1 MILRFCKG
9 AGVKGR
15 LCFTIFLYILSTLSE
30 VRGYRILSILPYN
43 AKSHAIMFEALC
55 KGLANRGHQV
65 DVVGHFPLKK
75 PVKNYTDIINLDD
88 PSIPKLQ
95 NNLTYAY
102 VKATALDRPVVP
114 FLTSTFGAELCK
126 FMDHPELKKLIK
138 NPPKDPPYDL
148 LIGEVLAA
156 HCFLALGQH
165 FKVPVVAIVTS
176 PMWPWSSDFVA
187 NPDNPAYVP
196 GVFSNLMAP
205 MNFWERMTNTL
216 DLISKKMQF
225 YYYTRDQDEI
235 IRKHLGPHAL
245 GVREAERNV
254 SLILVNSHYSLNGV
268 RPFTTAV
275 VEVGGIHIPK
285 EIDPLPHDLQEW
297 LDQSKDGFVYVSFG
311 SMLKIESFSAEILH
325 ALYKSLGKLA
335 PVRVLM
341 KIAKPDEL
349 PPGLPSNVLV
359 RSWIPQ
365 LGVLSHKNAR
375 VFFTH
380 GGLMSTQEA
389 IYCGVPMIGVPVFSD
404 QPLNV
409 ARYVNKNVAVALL
422 HNDMTEEKIDAAFEK
437 VLGDP
442 SYMAAAKKIS
452 AEFRDRPMSPLDTGI
467 FWVEYVVRHGGS
479 NIRSPAMDLSWIQ
492 IALIDVFAVL
502 ILGLAVIAYLFQL
515 FVKKLFAI
523 LVTGTEATARHKKI
537 N

>member
-1 MILRFCKG
+1 MMLLFCKS
-9 AGVKGR
+9 AGIKER
-15 LCFTIFLYILSTLSE
+15 LCFTIFLLILSISSE

-43 AKSHAIMFEALC
+43 AKSHAIMFEELN
-55 KGLANRGHQV
+55 KGLANRGHRV

-75 PVKNYTDIINLDD
+75 PVENYNDIINLADD
-88 PSIPKLQ
+88 SLPKLQ
-95 NNLTYAY
+95 NNLTYKF
-102 VKATALDRPVVP
+102 VTSSVLDNPVVP
-114 FLTSTFGAELCK
+114 FLTSTFGTELCK
-126 FMDHPELKKLIK
+126 LMDHPKLKNLIK
-138 NPPKDPPYDL
+138 NPPNDPPYDL

-165 FKVPVVAIVTS
+165 LKVPVVAIVTS

-196 GVFSNLMAP
+196 GVFSSLIAP
-205 MNFWERMTNTL
+205 MSFWDRMTNTL
-216 DLISKKMQF
+216 DLIGKKMQF
-225 YYYTRDQDEI
+225 YYYTSDQDEI

-268 RPFTTAV
+268 RPFTAAV

-285 EIDPLPHDLQEW
+285 EIEPLPRDLEEW
-297 LDQSKDGFVYVSFG
+297 LDRSKDGFVYVSFG
-311 SMLKIESFSAEILH
+311 SMLKIESFSGETLR

-341 KIAKPDEL
+341 KVAKPDEL
-349 PPGLPSNVLV
+349 PVGLPSNVMI
-359 RSWIPQ
+359 RPWIPQ
-365 LGVLSHKNAR
+365 LAVLCHKNAR

-389 IYCGVPMIGVPVFSD
+389 IHCGVPMIGVPLFSD

-409 ARYVNKNVAVALL
+409 ARYIRKNVAVSLVHDEL
-422 HNDMTEEKIDAAFEK
+422 TEEKIDAAFEK

-442 SYMAAAKKIS
+442 SYMAAAKKMS

-467 FWVEYVVRHGGS
+467 FWVEYVARHGGS
-479 NIRSPAMDLSWIQ
+479 IIRSPAMDLSRFQ
-492 IALIDVFAVL
+492 IALIDVFGAL
-502 ILGLAVIAYLFQL
+502 ILGLAVAAYLIKL
-515 FVKKLFAI
+515 ILKKLFAL
-523 LVTGTEATARHKKI
+523 LVRGTEAPTRYKKI